1 MKNLYGEEI
10 IEEVED
16 DYTIEK
22 KSSYF
27 FFKSICNGDTILDEN
42 PDLIKD
48 YKPYIINK
56 YFSFHYDSI
65 GASNIMNNNPFLD
78 HKMQFDYFI
87 NTLRKRKRQL
97 VWENV
102 KSDDDIS
109 LIKEYYNVSLSKA
122 KVMYKIL
129 DSDMMGVIRK
139 RLDKGG
145 LKK

>member
-10 IEEVED
+10 IEEVEG

-22 KSSYF
+22 KSAYF
-27 FFKSICNGDTILDEN
+27 FFKSICNRDNVLDED
-42 PDLIKD
+42 PDLVKD
-48 YKPYIINK
+48 YKPYVINK

-65 GASNIMNNNPFLD
+65 GATNEMNLKPFLD
-78 HKMQFDYFI
+78 HRMQFDYFI
-87 NTLRKRKRQL
+87 NTLRKRKRSL
-97 VWENV
+97 VWIVDSEGE
-102 KSDDDIS
+102 DIS

-122 KVMYKIL
+122 KDIYKLI
-129 DSDMMGVIRK
+129 DIDMMGVIRK

>member
-1 MKNLYGEEI
+1 MKNLYGEEV

-27 FFKSICNGDTILDEN
+27 FFKSICNKDNVLDEN

-48 YKPYIINK
+48 YSPYVINR

-65 GASNIMNNNPFLD
+65 GSSNEMNQWRFLD
-78 HKMQFDYFI
+78 GKLQFDYFI
-87 NTLRKRKRQL
+87 NTLRKRKRSL
-97 VWENV
+97 VWEV
-102 KSDDDIS
+102 SSEGEDIS

-122 KVMYKIL
+122 KDIYKL
-129 DSDMMGVIRK
+129 LSVDELGVIRK

-145 LKK
+145 LRK